1 MKILKKKRIGIM
13 LAGIAVVIFAV
24 SAIVLGI
31 FFGKNSEENRDKD
44 KINQAYYT
52 DPQEI
57 GLSGYGTYAYLPDG
71 DEDGDGLTDG
81 NEVLAGLNPNSKKT
95 DGEVL
100 DTEVTFKE
108 AIEEED
114 CILELEGN
122 ADIYGSYIEKSNI
135 TGLAKTPG
143 VLSNVYEYNKEG
155 NGFSAE
161 ISFEYSEWDLR
172 DMGIDEENLSVCMYS
187 DGVFTPIESFVDKD
201 YNIVTA
207 RLKNSSR
214 YALCNTEKI
223 NTEAIP
229 QVLLLIDNSGS
240 MYPKEVLEE
249 SDENDVDFKRLDMA
263 SQLIEMAEGKIEFGL
278 AKFTGTYTLMAEL
291 GSDEE
296 LLNEKLESIRTG
308 EENFNGTYIE
318 TSLMKSINHFND
330 NDNDHR
336 KFVVMLTDGYS
347 TEGQGLFSIK
357 IYNEEDIIHEAND
370 SNVTLII
377 IGLGN
382 NVDSESLTKMATGT
396 DGMYIGAYNADA
408 LEEIYRKIMSA
419 INYNL
424 EDSDGDGEQDRIL
437 VADSGFD
444 AEANGFPY
452 ENYKVI
458 DITGEKISGQC
469 FGLATLCQLYYTGK
483 LPVTLDSVEGLKAG
497 IMGVSGELSSEGYN
511 AEGSFFTRGSRES
524 VILNNAAME
533 NYTNSTLE
541 IYNKIRS
548 IPVKKRYTNEDGH
561 LKFTDE
567 VMELVESDSLI
578 VCGTENVSKQ
588 KYEDW
593 EYTSYDDVY
602 INLYNVDEASLT
614 SEQLQSYKDF
624 NMIFRLYTLQLEKGT
639 ESFQI
644 NSADL
649 ESNAQLKAMDR
660 LIGMVQEG
668 TPAVISSCAH
678 SINITRIYRDLES
691 PDEYILV
698 VYNNNNPGEEYELT
712 VKRRKNKA
720 ALDVTE
726 WINDYIYT
734 VYDTDGTFTGEK
746 GKKID
751 MTIED
756 MSWLWE

>member
-214 YALCNTEKI
+214 YALCNIEKI
-223 NTEAIP
+223 NTEATP

-263 SQLIEMAEGKIEFGL
+263 SQLIEMAE
-278 AKFTGTYTLMAEL
+278 L

-296 LLNEKLESIRTG
+296 LLNEKFESIRTG

-511 AEGSFFTRGSRES
+511 AEGSFFTRGSGES

>member
-100 DTEVTFKE
+100 GTEVTFKE

-214 YALCNTEKI
+214 YALCNIEKI
-223 NTEAIP
+223 NTEATP

-263 SQLIEMAEGKIEFGL
+263 SQLIE
-278 AKFTGTYTLMAEL
+278 MAEL

-357 IYNEEDIIHEAND
+357 IYNEEDIIQEAND

-511 AEGSFFTRGSRES
+511 AEGSFFTRGSGES